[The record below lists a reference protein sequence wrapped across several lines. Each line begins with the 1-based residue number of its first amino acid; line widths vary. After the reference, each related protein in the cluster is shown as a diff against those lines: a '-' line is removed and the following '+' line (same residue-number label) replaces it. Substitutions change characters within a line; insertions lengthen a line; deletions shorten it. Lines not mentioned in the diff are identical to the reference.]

1 MNMENLIELLEN
13 LKGCKIATITY
24 QTIVKIPKKY
34 GIDGVVTK
42 QAKMQCQ
49 LNYDYA
55 NAVNN
60 RLEKQGDEREFES
73 KSMAWGA
80 WVKGQENKLKEHKGE
95 LYLRIY
101 LMKNAKSEK
110 AYFVNGVPATQEQIS
125 IIKVYESS
133 KYRPIGTQAE
143 VGLVENQVMPKDIK
157 LSNILELKV
166 DKQTITPNK
175 QYSTAE

>member
-1 MNMENLIELLEN
+1 MKTLIELVEN

-24 QTIVKIPKKY
+24 QTVVKLPKKY

-49 LNYDYA
+49 LNYDYV

-73 KSMAWGA
+73 KSMAWGS

-110 AYFVNGVPATQEQIS
+110 QYFVNGVPATQEQIS

-133 KYRPIGTQAE
+133 KYQPIGTQAAA
-143 VGLVENQVMPKDIK
+143 GLVENQVMPKDIK

-175 QYSTAE
+175 HYNTAE

>member
-1 MNMENLIELLEN
+1 MKTLIELVEN

-24 QTIVKIPKKY
+24 QTIVKLPKKY

-42 QAKMQCQ
+42 NAKMQCQ
-49 LNYDYA
+49 LNFDYA

-60 RLEKQGDEREFES
+60 RLEKQGDEREFEG
-73 KSMAWGA
+73 KGMAWGS

-133 KYRPIGTQAE
+133 KYQPIGTQAA

-175 QYSTAE
+175 QYNTAG